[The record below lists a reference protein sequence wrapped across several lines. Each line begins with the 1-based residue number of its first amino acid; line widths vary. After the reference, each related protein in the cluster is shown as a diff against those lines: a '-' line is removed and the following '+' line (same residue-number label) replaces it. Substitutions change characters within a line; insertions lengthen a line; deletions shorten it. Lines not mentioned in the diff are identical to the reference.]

1 MHLFNSTVCIYTHY
15 EKPISIIHYVKFVS
29 STIFHSHVVNVDA
42 CLKENIL
49 ANQAVAIEDLLQCFQ
64 LQQRPLSLP

>member
-29 STIFHSHVVNVDA
+29 STIFHSHVVNVD
-42 CLKENIL
+42 CMLEREYL
-49 ANQAVAIEDLLQCFQ
+49 GSSD
-64 LQQRPLSLP
+64 